1 MLKREK
7 VEVEKRIR
15 NMLDAIQD
23 GIYTA
28 STKQRLEEL
37 EARKEDI
44 EVQIAMEELGRT
56 QINED
61 MLYMWFDKMKNLDI
75 NSLDYK
81 RIFFDVFVNSVYVKE
96 DGIELILNYKEG
108 TKIIPF
114 EQKNKFFNKGSDL
127 SPPARPNKDLNL
139 QIEVFIFLNEKLKPR
154 YPSSISLVFHCFF
167 CAISLCCQL
176 IFFQKLV

>member
-1 MLKREK
+1 
-7 VEVEKRIR
+7 
-15 NMLDAIQD
+15 
-23 GIYTA
+23 
-28 STKQRLEEL
+28 
-37 EARKEDI
+37 
-44 EVQIAMEELGRT
+44 MEELGRT

-114 EQKNKFFNKGSDL
+114 EQKNNFFKKGSDL
-127 SPPARPNKDLNL
+127 SPPGRP
-139 QIEVFIFLNEKLKPR
+139 LKR
-154 YPSSISLVFHCFF
+154 TGL
-167 CAISLCCQL
+167 
-176 IFFQKLV
+176 